1 MIILNHIT
9 VVSHALDQV
18 WKLPIAQPMVSGQS
32 GGSGQAAPR
41 VVAPWQYVVA
51 TDTVAIHPLGLVG
64 GSVWELIKKKNTVED
79 THHVLYLLYKATGQ
93 SGQNGVN
100 VLPNVMVGFKPGD
113 GAAKSLQL

>member
-1 MIILNHIT
+1 MDWYLHVFT
-9 VVSHALDQV
+9 VVNH
-18 WKLPIAQPMVSGQS
+18 KLLLQYLLSFFQPMVSGQS

-79 THHVLYLLYKATGQ
+79 THHVLV
-93 SGQNGVN
+93 SPFV
-100 VLPNVMVGFKPGD
+100 
-113 GAAKSLQL
+113 